1 MSKKFKP
8 KVKVKKK
15 EEDNFDFMKT
25 TKDNMLNVI
34 RDRTILPIINNLV
47 INSRYVY
54 N

>member
-25 TKDNMLNVI
+25 TKDNNIQKAV
-34 RDRTILPIINNLV
+34 DKWK
-47 INSRYVY
+47 RYRRLSG
-54 N
+54 NQNFI